1 MKSLAICIP
10 NYNRIEKLKRLLYE
24 TVGQITEENLTGQ
37 VQICISDDCSPE
49 SPEGMINIV
58 RSRYPQVEIL
68 FERNKE
74 NRGMDYNFLNSVMMA
89 SGEFCWIIGNDD
101 MPAEGGIARVV
112 HLLAGT
118 RDIDILL
125 TPFNLYGGNNELRG
139 TTYPLGEIKERL
151 FDTSIQE
158 QYSEL
163 IFSVRHN
170 SGLFGFLSNV
180 VFRRKNW
187 VKYKDR
193 FTDKMNTIFI
203 QMYMNIQ
210 TLKDGAVFRYVPDII
225 IKNYADDETNESID
239 RICRILIGLDGVI
252 EYFFNSREKEYLK
265 RVIVDEYVSGTVWKL
280 PDENLYK
287 KKIIKIVSPKNWL
300 YKEYFIP
307 VLERKDFYNRKKFI
321 IYGAGT
327 FGKKVYW
334 ELKEHGAVII
344 GIADS
349 SDIKIGLEFEE
360 FKIMAVNEMIRL
372 CEDQD
377 VYILVANYHALED
390 MVNTLLENNI
400 NRIGIIT

>member
-89 SGEFCWIIGNDD
+89 SSEFCWIIGNDD

-112 HLLAGT
+112 DLLAGM
-118 RDIDILL
+118 REIDILL
-125 TPFNLYGGNNELRG
+125 TPFNLYGSNNELRG

-151 FDTSIQE
+151 FDTSVRE
-158 QYSEL
+158 QYLEL
-163 IFSVRHN
+163 LFSVRHN

-180 VFRRKNW
+180 VFKRKNW
-187 VKYKDR
+187 VKYRER
-193 FTDKMNTIFI
+193 FQDKLDTIFI

-210 TLKDGAVFRYVPDII
+210 TLKDGAVFRYVPDKI
-225 IKNYADDETNESID
+225 IKNYADDETNESIE
-239 RICRILIGLDGVI
+239 RICRILIGLDGVV
-252 EYFFNSREKEYLK
+252 EYFFDGKEKEHLK
-265 RVIVDEYVSGTVWKL
+265 RIIVDEYVSGTVWNL

-287 KKIIKIVSPKNWL
+287 KKIRKIVSPKNQL
-300 YKEYFIP
+300 YKKYFIP
-307 VLERKDFYNRKKFI
+307 VAERKDFYDGKKFI

-327 FGKKVYW
+327 YGRKAYQD
-334 ELKEHGAVII
+334 LKAHGAAII

-349 SDIKIGLEFEE
+349 AYSKIGLAFEE
-360 FKIMAVNEMIRL
+360 LNIVSVSEMKKLYNE
-372 CEDQD
+372 QD
-377 VYILVANYHALED
+377 AYVLVANHLALES
-390 MVNTLLENNI
+390 MVCILFENQI
-400 NRIGIIT
+400 ERIGIIT

>member
-10 NYNRIEKLKRLLYE
+10 NYNRIEELKRLLYE
-24 TVGQITEENLTGQ
+24 AVGQITEENLTGQ

-49 SPEGMINIV
+49 SPKEMINIV
-58 RSRYPQVEIL
+58 RSKYPQVEIL

-112 HLLAGT
+112 KFLEEM
-118 RDIDILL
+118 REIDILL
-125 TPFNLYGGNNELRG
+125 TPFNLYGSNDELRG
-139 TTYPLGEIKERL
+139 TTYPLGEIKERI

-163 IFSVRHN
+163 LFSVRHN

-187 VKYKDR
+187 VKYRERFKDKL
-193 FTDKMNTIFI
+193 DTIFI

-210 TLKDGAVFRYVPDII
+210 TLKDGAVFRYVPDKI
-225 IKNYADDETNESID
+225 IKNYADDETNESIE

-252 EYFFNSREKEYLK
+252 EYFFDGKEKEHLK
-265 RVIVDEYVSGTVWKL
+265 RIIVDEYVSGIVWEL
-280 PDENLYK
+280 PDEDLYK
-287 KKIIKIVSPKNWL
+287 KKIRKIVSPKNQL
-300 YKEYFIP
+300 YKKYFIP
-307 VLERKDFYNRKKFI
+307 VTERKDFYDGKKFI

-327 FGKKVYW
+327 YGRKVW
-334 ELKEHGAVII
+334 
-344 GIADS
+344 
-349 SDIKIGLEFEE
+349 KICLQ
-360 FKIMAVNEMIRL
+360 L
-372 CEDQD
+372 
-377 VYILVANYHALED
+377 
-390 MVNTLLENNI
+390 
-400 NRIGIIT
+400 